1 MKKRS
6 VVLLSGGLDSS
17 VNLLAAH
24 KDTDIMLALT
34 FDYGQRAAKKEI
46 ASARLQSE
54 KIEIPHQVV
63 ELGWLREITKT
74 SLVNR
79 DVEIPVHVAIDAYV
93 ETQETAKKVWVPNR
107 NGVFLNIA
115 GAFAES
121 LGADI
126 VIPGFNREEAQTF
139 PDNSEGFLNA
149 LTQSLSYSTANQVA
163 THCYT
168 TQMNKTEI
176 AELGKDLGLDFS
188 LVWPCY
194 FGDDVPCGKCE
205 SCLRYKRAVQKL
217 R

>member
-24 KDTDIMLALT
+24 KNTEIVLALT

-46 ASARLQSE
+46 ASARLQAE
-54 KIEIPHQVV
+54 KIGVPHQVV

-74 SLVNR
+74 SLVNH
-79 DVEIPVHVAIDAYV
+79 DMDIPVHVAIDSYV
-93 ETQETAKKVWVPNR
+93 ETQETAKRVWVPNR

-115 GAFAES
+115 AAFAES
-121 LGADI
+121 LAADI
-126 VIPGFNREEAQTF
+126 IIPGFNREEAQTF
-139 PDNSEGFLNA
+139 SDNSESFLNA
-149 LTQSLSYSTANQVA
+149 MTNSLNYSTANQVA
-163 THCYT
+163 VHCYT
-168 TQMNKTEI
+168 TTMDKPEI

-205 SCLRYKRAVQKL
+205 SCLRFKRAVQKIQ
-217 R
+217 